1 MKVIGCIAKQ
11 IAGFNTASQAQSM
24 TLDLS
29 RKLVKFIRVN
39 LQRRLI
45 NKMFELII
53 IVIVFLAGLAIGS
66 AVTISVIS
74 EKMEAVKVTLQ
85 KIKLDLE
92 SGKLKVNK

>member
-1 MKVIGCIAKQ
+1 
-11 IAGFNTASQAQSM
+11 
-24 TLDLS
+24 
-29 RKLVKFIRVN
+29 
-39 LQRRLI
+39 
-45 NKMFELII
+45 MFELII